1 MVSQIHRIECVWK
14 TPFRKPSHIYYC
26 MCTHL
31 SYSVFPRNVPYG
43 GWSTVG
49 LHVENLTNMAI
60 KCSSTYLTS
69 FAVLVDVSG
78 ATQVILVSIFKR
90 MLLTIICY
98 VGYLYGTKKSIV
110 CY

>member
-1 MVSQIHRIECVWK
+1 
-14 TPFRKPSHIYYC
+14 

-31 SYSVFPRNVPYG
+31 SYSVFPRNVPNG

-49 LHVENLTNMAI
+49 LHVKNLTNMAI
-60 KCSSTYLTS
+60 TCSSTHLTS

-78 ATQVILVSIFKR
+78 ATHDQVIPVNILKR
-90 MLLTIICY
+90 MLLTILCY
-98 VGYLYGTKKSIV
+98 IGYLYGTKKSTV